1 MEFQDNNIDFHISK
15 NTLSKIAAKNAGFE
29 DVFDIVA
36 ANFIPKPAP
45 LVYQH
50 FVKKYKID
58 SEKSVMVEDIVRNLK
73 PAADMGMKTV
83 WVETDRAWAHAD
95 AETTKP
101 DFTTNNLAPWL
112 TEVTNF

>member
-1 MEFQDNNIDFHISK
+1 
-15 NTLSKIAAKNAGFE
+15 
-29 DVFDIVA
+29 
-36 ANFIPKPAP
+36 
-45 LVYQH
+45 
-50 FVKKYKID
+50 
-58 SEKSVMVEDIVRNLK
+58 MVEDIVRNLK

-112 TEVTNF
+112 TEVTKF